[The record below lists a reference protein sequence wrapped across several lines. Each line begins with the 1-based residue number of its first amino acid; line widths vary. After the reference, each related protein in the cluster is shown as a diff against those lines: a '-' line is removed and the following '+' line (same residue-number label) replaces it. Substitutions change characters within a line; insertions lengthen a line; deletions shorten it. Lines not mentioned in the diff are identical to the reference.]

1 MARLNREQRFANI
14 HQQAMVEFDR
24 VQSSVRDERLQCLQD
39 RRFYS
44 IAGAQWE
51 GPLGEQY
58 ENKPRF
64 EVNKIH
70 LSVIRIINEY
80 RNNRIAVDFV
90 SKDGEA
96 NDKLTETCNGLYRAD
111 ERDSGAEEAYD
122 NAFEEAV
129 GGGFGAWRLRTAY
142 EDDENDEDERQRIRI
157 EPIYDADSSVFFD
170 IDAKRQDKADAK
182 YCFVLYSMTYEA
194 YKAEWNDDPTTWPK
208 VIHQYEFDWDTPD
221 IVFVAE
227 YYRVEETRETV
238 RIFLTIQGEEERY
251 TQADFDA
258 DETLEE
264 TLAAVGT
271 VEVRQKRIKRK
282 RVRKYIMSGG
292 GILDD
297 MGYIAGKNIPIVPV
311 YGKRWFVD
319 NVERCMGHV
328 RLAKDSQRLKNMQ
341 LSKLG
346 EISALSSVEKPIL
359 LPEQVSGHQVMWAED
374 NLRNYPYLLVNPITG
389 PNGETTPAGPLAYT
403 KSAAIPPAM
412 AALLQITEQD
422 MAEILGNNQQADKV
436 VSGVSGKAVEL
447 IQTRLDMQTFIYMS
461 NMAKAVR
468 RCGEIWLSMS
478 KDIYV
483 EEKRKMKT
491 VGAMEEIGSIELM
504 KPQIDEETG
513 ELIYENNLGDAL
525 FDVAVDVG
533 PSSSSRRDATVRAL
547 TGMMQVTSDPTTQ
560 QVLQSMAIMNMEGE
574 GIGDIKEYFRKQL
587 VQMGVM
593 QPSEE
598 EQQQMQEAQANVQPD
613 PQAMYLMAEAQKSEA
628 LARKADA
635 DTQLTMANAEKAKAD
650 TLSILSEI
658 DNPTNNTR
666 TEVKVENVDPIKQ
679 ERDML
684 DIESKRFDLAI
695 KMRQLEEI
703 ESKVDTV
710 KAQITAAQSLSQASA
725 NITSA
730 VSGIDSG
737 VAGFK
742 DAVEMMSKTQK
753 EATQAAIKAVNRPK
767 KLIREK
773 GKIVGIE

>member
-1 MARLNREQRFANI
+1 MARLNKEQRFQNI
-14 HQQAMVEFDR
+14 HQQAMTEFDR
-24 VQSSVRDERLQCLQD
+24 VQTSVRDERLQCLQD

-51 GPLGEQY
+51 GPLGDQY

-129 GGGFGAWRLRTAY
+129 GGGYGAWRLRTAY
-142 EDDENDEDERQRIRI
+142 EDEENDEDERQRIRI

-170 IDAKRQDKADAK
+170 LDAKRQDKADAK

-194 YKAEWNDDPTTWPK
+194 YKAEWNDDPATWPK

-221 IVFVAE
+221 VVFVAE
-227 YYRVEETRETV
+227 YYRVEEVRETV

-271 VEVRQKRIKRK
+271 VEVRQKRTKRK

-328 RLAKDSQRLKNMQ
+328 RLAKDPQRLKNMQ

-346 EISALSSVEKPIL
+346 EISALSSIEKPIL
-359 LPEQVSGHQVMWAED
+359 MPEQVSGHQVMWAED
-374 NLRNYPYLLVNPITG
+374 NLRNYPYLLINPITG
-389 PNGETTPAGPLAYT
+389 PNGETTAAGPVAYT
-403 KSAAIPPAM
+403 KSAQIPPAM
-412 AALLQITEQD
+412 AALLALTEQD
-422 MAEILGNNQQADKV
+422 MAEILGSSQQADKM
-436 VSGVSGKAVEL
+436 VSGISGKAVEL

-491 VGAMEEIGSIELM
+491 VGAMEEVGSIELM

-547 TGMMQVTSDPTTQ
+547 TGMMQVTTDPTTQ
-560 QVLQSMAIMNMEGE
+560 QVLQAMAIMNMEGE

-587 VQMGVM
+587 VQMGVLK
-593 QPSEE
+593 PTEE
-598 EQQQMQEAQANVQPD
+598 EQQQMMEAQANVQQD
-613 PQAMYLMAEAQKSEA
+613 PQTAYLLAEA
-628 LARKADA
+628 
-635 DTQLTMANAEKAKAD
+635 AKA
-650 TLSILSEI
+650 
-658 DNPTNNTR
+658 
-666 TEVKVENVDPIKQ
+666 Q
-679 ERDML
+679 A
-684 DIESKRFDLAI
+684 LAI
-695 KMRQLEEI
+695 KAQADTEYTLARSEETKAKTIQTLSSVDIDERKSAI
-703 ESKVDTV
+703 E
-710 KAQITAAQSLSQASA
+710 TAEK
-725 NITSA
+725 I
-730 VSGIDSG
+730 G
-737 VAGFK
+737 
-742 DAVEMMSKTQK
+742 
-753 EATQAAIKAVNRPK
+753 AAIQPQMNVVPPSTQF
-767 KLIREK
+767 
-773 GKIVGIE
+773 G

>member
-1 MARLNREQRFANI
+1 MARLNKEQRFANI
-14 HQQAMVEFDR
+14 HQQALTEFDR

-51 GPLGEQY
+51 GPLGDQY

-90 SKDGEA
+90 SKDGDTDE
-96 NDKLTETCNGLYRAD
+96 KLAETCNGLYRAD

-129 GGGFGAWRLRTAY
+129 GGGIGAWRLRTAY

-170 IDAKRQDKADAK
+170 LDSKRQDKADAK
-182 YCFVLYSMTYEA
+182 YCFVLYSMTYDA
-194 YKAEWNDDPTTWPK
+194 YKAEWNDDPTTWPTE
-208 VIHQYEFDWDTPD
+208 INQYEFDWDTPD
-221 IVFVAE
+221 VVFVAE

-319 NVERCMGHV
+319 NVERCMGQV
-328 RLAKDSQRLKNMQ
+328 RLAKDPQRLKNMQ

-389 PNGETTPAGPLAYT
+389 PNGETQASGPVAYT
-403 KSAAIPPAM
+403 KSPQIPPAM
-412 AALLQITEQD
+412 AALLQITESD
-422 MAEILGNNQQADKV
+422 MAEILGNNQQSDKM
-436 VSGVSGKAVEL
+436 VSNISGKAVEL

-468 RCGEIWLSMS
+468 RCGEIWLSMA

-483 EEKRKMKT
+483 EEKRKMKV
-491 VGAMEEIGSIELM
+491 VGSMEEVGSIELM

-533 PSSSSRRDATVRAL
+533 PSFSSRRDATVRAL
-547 TGMMQVTSDPTTQ
+547 TGMMQVTTDPTTQ
-560 QVLQSMAIMNMEGE
+560 QVLQAMAIMNMEGE

-587 VQMGVM
+587 VQLGVVK
-593 QPSEE
+593 PTEE
-598 EQQQMQEAQANVQPD
+598 EQQQMMEAQANVQQD
-613 PQAMYLMAEAQKSEA
+613 AQTTYLLAEAAKSQAQAIQAQANTEYTLARSEETKAKTAETISNIDIDQRKSAIETAEKIGEA
-628 LARKADA
+628 LRPSTNVVPPS
-635 DTQLTMANAEKAKAD
+635 TQL
-650 TLSILSEI
+650 
-658 DNPTNNTR
+658 
-666 TEVKVENVDPIKQ
+666 
-679 ERDML
+679 
-684 DIESKRFDLAI
+684 
-695 KMRQLEEI
+695 
-703 ESKVDTV
+703 
-710 KAQITAAQSLSQASA
+710 
-725 NITSA
+725 
-730 VSGIDSG
+730 G
-737 VAGFK
+737 
-742 DAVEMMSKTQK
+742 
-753 EATQAAIKAVNRPK
+753 
-767 KLIREK
+767 
-773 GKIVGIE
+773 

>member
-1 MARLNREQRFANI
+1 MARLNKEQRFQNI
-14 HQQAMVEFDR
+14 HQQALTEFDR

-96 NDKLTETCNGLYRAD
+96 NDKLTEVCNGLYRAD

-129 GGGFGAWRLRTAY
+129 GGGYGAWRLRTAY

-170 IDAKRQDKADAK
+170 LDAKRQDKADAK
-182 YCFVLYSMTYEA
+182 YCFVLYSMTYNA

-208 VIHQYEFDWDTPD
+208 EVHQYEFDWDTPD
-221 IVFVAE
+221 VVFVAE

-271 VEVRQKRIKRK
+271 VEVRQKRVKRK
-282 RVRKYIMSGG
+282 RVHKYIMSGG

-297 MGYIAGKNIPIVPV
+297 QGYIAGKNIPIVPV

-328 RLAKDSQRLKNMQ
+328 RLAKDPQRLKNMQ

-346 EISALSSVEKPIL
+346 EISALSSIEKPIL

-389 PNGETTPAGPLAYT
+389 PNGETQAAGPVAYT

-422 MAEILGNNQQADKV
+422 MAEILGNNQQADKM
-436 VSGVSGKAVEL
+436 VSGISGKAVEL

-461 NMAKAVR
+461 NMAKSVR
-468 RCGEIWLSMS
+468 RCGEIWLSMA

-491 VGAMEEIGSIELM
+491 VGAMEEVGSIELM

-547 TGMMQVTSDPTTQ
+547 TGMMQVTTDPTTQ
-560 QVLQSMAIMNMEGE
+560 QVLQAMAIMNMEGE

-587 VQMGVM
+587 VQMGVV
-593 QPSEE
+593 QPTEE
-598 EQQQMQEAQANVQPD
+598 EQQQMMEAQANVQQD
-613 PQAMYLMAEAQKSEA
+613 AQTTYLLAEAAKSQAQAIQAQANTEYTLARSEETKAKTAETISNIDIDQRKSAIETAEKIGEA
-628 LARKADA
+628 LRPSMNVVPPS
-635 DTQLTMANAEKAKAD
+635 TQL
-650 TLSILSEI
+650 
-658 DNPTNNTR
+658 
-666 TEVKVENVDPIKQ
+666 
-679 ERDML
+679 
-684 DIESKRFDLAI
+684 
-695 KMRQLEEI
+695 
-703 ESKVDTV
+703 
-710 KAQITAAQSLSQASA
+710 
-725 NITSA
+725 
-730 VSGIDSG
+730 G
-737 VAGFK
+737 
-742 DAVEMMSKTQK
+742 
-753 EATQAAIKAVNRPK
+753 
-767 KLIREK
+767 
-773 GKIVGIE
+773 

>member
-1 MARLNREQRFANI
+1 MARLNKEQRFQNI
-14 HQQAMVEFDR
+14 HQQAMTEFDR
-24 VQSSVRDERLQCLQD
+24 VQTSVRDERLQCLQD

-51 GPLGEQY
+51 GPLGDQY

-129 GGGFGAWRLRTAY
+129 GGGYGAWRLRTAY
-142 EDDENDEDERQRIRI
+142 EDEENDEDERQRIRI

-170 IDAKRQDKADAK
+170 LDAKRQDKADAK

-194 YKAEWNDDPTTWPK
+194 YKAEWNDDPATWPK

-221 IVFVAE
+221 VVFVAE
-227 YYRVEETRETV
+227 YYRVEEVRETV

-271 VEVRQKRIKRK
+271 VEVRQKRTKRK

-328 RLAKDSQRLKNMQ
+328 RLAKDPQRLKNMQ

-346 EISALSSVEKPIL
+346 EISALSSIEKPIL
-359 LPEQVSGHQVMWAED
+359 VPEQVSGHQVMWAED
-374 NLRNYPYLLVNPITG
+374 NLRNYPYLLINPITG
-389 PNGETTPAGPLAYT
+389 PNGETTAAGPVAYT
-403 KSAAIPPAM
+403 KSAQIPPAM
-412 AALLQITEQD
+412 AALLQITESD
-422 MAEILGNNQQADKV
+422 MAEILGSTQQADKM
-436 VSGVSGKAVEL
+436 VSGISGKAVEL

-491 VGAMEEIGSIELM
+491 VGAMEEVGSIELM

-547 TGMMQVTSDPTTQ
+547 TGMMQVTTDPTTQ
-560 QVLQSMAIMNMEGE
+560 QVLQAMAIMNMEGE

-587 VQMGVM
+587 VQMGVLK
-593 QPSEE
+593 PTEE
-598 EQQQMQEAQANVQPD
+598 EQQQMMEAQANVPQD
-613 PQAMYLMAEAQKSEA
+613 PQTAYLLAEA
-628 LARKADA
+628 
-635 DTQLTMANAEKAKAD
+635 AKA
-650 TLSILSEI
+650 
-658 DNPTNNTR
+658 
-666 TEVKVENVDPIKQ
+666 Q
-679 ERDML
+679 A
-684 DIESKRFDLAI
+684 LAI
-695 KMRQLEEI
+695 KAQADTEYTLARSEETKAKTIQTLSSVDIDERKSAI
-703 ESKVDTV
+703 E
-710 KAQITAAQSLSQASA
+710 TAEK
-725 NITSA
+725 I
-730 VSGIDSG
+730 G
-737 VAGFK
+737 
-742 DAVEMMSKTQK
+742 
-753 EATQAAIKAVNRPK
+753 AAIQPQMNVVPPSTQF
-767 KLIREK
+767 
-773 GKIVGIE
+773 G